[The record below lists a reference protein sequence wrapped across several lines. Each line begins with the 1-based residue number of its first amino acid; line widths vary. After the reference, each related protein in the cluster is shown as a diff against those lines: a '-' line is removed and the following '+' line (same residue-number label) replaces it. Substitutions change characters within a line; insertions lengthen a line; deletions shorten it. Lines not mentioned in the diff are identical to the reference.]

1 MKLSALPIVGTAG
14 EIKRA
19 YALSFLST
27 LWLATGLEDNGAG
40 TSNLFYTD
48 GSGSSW
54 SRQSESLPY
63 FTGRLQGGVV
73 FMNRL
78 CLLLGDGVGAASRY
92 MFMCISSSRFVS
104 IIARRNRALE

>member
-1 MKLSALPIVGTAG
+1 MTMKLSDLPTVGTDY

-27 LWLATGLEDNGAG
+27 LWLATGLEDDGEG

-48 GSGSSW
+48 GSGSLW

-63 FTGRLQGGVV
+63 FTGRLHGGVV

-78 CLLLGDGVGAASRY
+78 CLLLGDGVGTASR
-92 MFMCISSSRFVS
+92 
-104 IIARRNRALE
+104 